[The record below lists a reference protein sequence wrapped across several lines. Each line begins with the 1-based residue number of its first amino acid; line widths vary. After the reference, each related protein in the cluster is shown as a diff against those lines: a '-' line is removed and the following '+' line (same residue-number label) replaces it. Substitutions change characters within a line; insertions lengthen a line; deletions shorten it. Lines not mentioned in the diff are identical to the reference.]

1 MCSNNVMDQ
10 LEKYNARYSI
20 YEIRYKKYQQEEKE
34 SKIPFRVSK
43 NPFLLPHELKEEI
56 MNLGIILYSYF
67 NAVISL
73 YNTDN
78 TVKQILDNGKQKCF
92 IGNIPQY
99 LFLRPD
105 LIITEQGLKICELET
120 SIFGLGLADILNRS
134 YIDSG
139 YETLVQKDDLKD
151 YIQSVIPKE
160 GIIAYSQR
168 VKSFRGQLDYLAD
181 HVFSG
186 NNSAWKSRIIDANF
200 NYVGNVYRA
209 FYSSDGI
216 TEPEV
221 NNLLNSN
228 SNFIPSLTPQFEE
241 KAILSFIWD
250 KRYCEFFKKELGEDK
265 YEYLR
270 KIIPPTFIVG
280 QEEYFENGLPGNVVN
295 LMEIKELPKGQRQF
309 VIKKSS
315 DSSWGEGIKFLH
327 KLSHENAEKALEN
340 AIESDESYIMQQF
353 FEGKKFP
360 LEYCGGEMQA
370 KIRITPYYAFWG
382 QDVGKLVAIKAT
394 GCENMDYIHGASNS
408 INTAVMA

>member
-1 MCSNNVMDQ
+1 MDDIIYE
-10 LEKYNARYSI
+10 LEKYNTRYPI
-20 YEIRYKKYQQEEKE
+20 YEVRKTEYKNSN
-34 SKIPFRVSK
+34 SKLPFRVTKEPLKISC
-43 NPFLLPHELKEEI
+43 ELKKEI
-56 MNLGIILYSYF
+56 IGLGPILCMYL
-67 NAVISL
+67 NAVICL
-73 YNTDN
+73 YNADE
-78 TVKQILDNGKQKCF
+78 TVRQILDNGKQQRF
-92 IGNIPQY
+92 IGNMPHY

-139 YETLVQKDDLKD
+139 YETLVQKDILKD
-151 YIQSVIPKE
+151 YIQSVIPKD
-160 GIIAYSQR
+160 GIIAYNQR

-181 HVFSG
+181 QVFSG
-186 NNSAWKSRIIDANF
+186 SNSAWKSRIIDANF
-200 NYVGNVYRA
+200 NYVGNIYRA

-250 KRYCEFFKKELGEDK
+250 KRYCKFFQKELGKER

-270 KIIPPTFIVG
+270 MIIPPTFIVG

-295 LMEIKELPKGQRQF
+295 LMKIKELPKGQRQF
-309 VIKKSS
+309 VVKKSS

-327 KLSHENAEKALEN
+327 KLSHKNAEKALGN
-340 AIESDESYIMQQF
+340 AIKSDESYIMQQF

-360 LEYCGGEMQA
+360 LDYCGGEMQA
-370 KIRITPYYAFWG
+370 KIRITPYYAFLG
-382 QDVGKLVAIKAT
+382 QDIGKLVAIKAT
-394 GCENMDYIHGASNS
+394 GCENTDYIHGATNS